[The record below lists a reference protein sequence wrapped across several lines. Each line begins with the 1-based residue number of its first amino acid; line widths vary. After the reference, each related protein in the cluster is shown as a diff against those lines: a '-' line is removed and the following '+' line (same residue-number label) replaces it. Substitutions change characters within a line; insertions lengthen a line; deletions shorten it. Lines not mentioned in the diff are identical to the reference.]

1 MWAPGGVAN
10 HRRAPF
16 YFAARPCHLGFEF
29 RIDCCGEPPY
39 NRNPS
44 SPCLLQTDMEVRFV
58 ALAFVSVAA
67 AAYSAS
73 TLAAA
78 DLSGS
83 WVQKMHE
90 DRDERAYG
98 PDIGDYLGLP
108 INAAARLRA
117 ETWDAAK
124 WSVPE
129 HQCEPHPADY
139 APHGPAALRIW
150 NEVDPITQEVT
161 AWHIVYQWM
170 NSHRVVWMDGRP
182 HPSEFAPH
190 TWMGFST
197 GEWQGDT
204 LVVHTTHLKEGW
216 VRRNG
221 VPRSDRGTLTE
232 YWMRLGGYLTVLS
245 TVEDPVYLTA
255 PLVRSWNWVM
265 DPGFQIAP
273 YTCTSRVET
282 ELPRGYVA
290 HHLPGTNE
298 LLKEFPKKVGLPEQT
313 TDGGEAT
320 TSPDFRAGSIASVA
334 PPPSAAK
341 RKERPVTIAS
351 AMSRKVPAPTARTA
365 SEFQALPVQGS
376 VFLLTAGDSNT
387 VVQVGSEGTLV
398 VDTQAANRSAA
409 LIPAI
414 GKVADKPL
422 RYIINT
428 SADSDRI
435 GGNEALTKVGK
446 SFNTFSGLAA
456 YSQAPTEAPIYAH
469 ENVLKVMSEQVG
481 GAPRVASAFWPT
493 ETYFTDSMEL
503 YFNGEAIQLLH
514 MPAAHGDGDSI
525 VYFQKS
531 NVVATG
537 ELFDYESYPVIDLER
552 GGSVNG
558 VIDALNRIIDITI
571 PERNEEGGT
580 MVIPGRGRI
589 CDEYDVVIYRDMVTI
604 IRDRVKA
611 LMDEGKTLE
620 QVQAARVTQ
629 DYDGRY
635 GAEQGTWTTR
645 KFVEA
650 VYRGLAPKPAN

>member
-1 MWAPGGVAN
+1 
-10 HRRAPF
+10 
-16 YFAARPCHLGFEF
+16 
-29 RIDCCGEPPY
+29 
-39 NRNPS
+39 
-44 SPCLLQTDMEVRFV
+44 MEVRCEASAHPRAHYAVLIVFAAPWA
-58 ALAFVSVAA
+58 ALYAA
-67 AAYSAS
+67 KAHG
-73 TLAAA
+73 AA
-78 DLSGS
+78 DLSGA

-124 WSVPE
+124 WSIPE

-150 NEVDPITQEVT
+150 SDVDPITQEVT

-170 NSHRVVWMDGRP
+170 NSHRVIWMDGRA
-182 HPSEFAPH
+182 HPSPLAPH

-204 LVVHTTHLKEGW
+204 LVVRTTHLKEGW
-216 VRRNG
+216 IRRNG

-245 TVEDPVYLTA
+245 SVEDPVYLTA

-290 HHLPGTNE
+290 HHLPGTNQ
-298 LLKEFPKKVGLPEQT
+298 LLEEFPKKVGLPVQIT
-313 TDGGEAT
+313 NGGEMT
-320 TSPDFRAGSIASVA
+320 MSSDFRAGAS
-334 PPPSAAK
+334 PPASTSRHESKTTPVTSATTAVTSTTT
-341 RKERPVTIAS
+341 PVTIA
-351 AMSRKVPAPTARTA
+351 AAITRKSTAKHPATEP
-365 SEFQALPVQGS
+365 EFHVLPVQGS

-387 VVQVGSEGTLV
+387 VVQAGREGTMV
-398 VDTQAANRSAA
+398 VDTQSTTRAEPLASA
-409 LIPAI
+409 L
-414 GKVADKPL
+414 GKVTDKPL
-422 RYIINT
+422 RYIVNT

-435 GGNEALTKVGK
+435 GGNEALTKAGK

-456 YSQAPTEAPIYAH
+456 YSKAPTEAPIYAH
-469 ENVLKVMSEQVG
+469 ENVLKRMSEQVG
-481 GAPRVASAFWPT
+481 DAPRVASASWPT
-493 ETYFTDSMEL
+493 ETYFTASMEL
-503 YFNGEAIQLLH
+503 YFNDEPIQLLH
-514 MPAAHGDGDSI
+514 MPAAHADGDSI

-531 NVVATG
+531 NVIATG
-537 ELFDYESYPVIDLER
+537 KLFDYESYPFIDLER
-552 GGSVNG
+552 GGTANG

-571 PERNEEGGT
+571 PERNQEGGT
-580 MVIPGRGRI
+580 MVVPGRGRI

-604 IRDRVKA
+604 VRDRVKA
-611 LMDEGKTLE
+611 LMDEGMTLE

-650 VYRGLAPKPAN
+650 VYKSLAAKPAG

>member
-1 MWAPGGVAN
+1 MMLAACLC
-10 HRRAPF
+10 ASL
-16 YFAARPCHLGFEF
+16 FAM
-29 RIDCCGEPPY
+29 
-39 NRNPS
+39 PS
-44 SPCLLQTDMEVRFV
+44 R
-58 ALAFVSVAA
+58 
-67 AAYSAS
+67 
-73 TLAAA
+73 AAA

-90 DRDERAYG
+90 DRDERALG

-108 INAAARLRA
+108 INASARMRA

-150 NEVDPITQEVT
+150 SDVDPTTQDVV

-170 NSHRVVWMDGRP
+170 NSHRVVWMDGRA
-182 HPSEFAPH
+182 HPSPLAPH

-245 TVEDPVYLTA
+245 SVEDPVYLTA
-255 PLVRSWNWVM
+255 PLVRSWNWVL

-282 ELPRGYVA
+282 ELPKGFVA
-290 HHLPGTNE
+290 HHLPGANE
-298 LLKEFPKKVGLPEQT
+298 LLREFPEKVGLPQRT
-313 TDGGEAT
+313 TNGGET
-320 TSPDFRAGSIASVA
+320 TLYPEYRVDSAAPPISKVSTPTVPVAAKVRRSRSVKQPAASPDFL
-334 PPPSAAK
+334 
-341 RKERPVTIAS
+341 TI
-351 AMSRKVPAPTARTA
+351 
-365 SEFQALPVQGS
+365 PVQGA
-376 VFLLTAGDSNT
+376 VILLSNGGSNT
-387 VVQVGSEGTLV
+387 ILQTGNEGSLV
-398 VDTQAANRSAA
+398 VDTQSTGASPGLLAA
-409 LIPAI
+409 LAR
-414 GKVADKPL
+414 VSDRPL
-422 RYIINT
+422 RYILNT
-428 SADSDRI
+428 SADDDHT
-435 GGNEALTKVGK
+435 GGNEALTQTGK

-469 ENVLKVMSEQVG
+469 EKVLNFMSAEVNG
-481 GAPRVASAFWPT
+481 SPRVSSAKWPT
-493 ETYFTDSMEL
+493 ETYFTASMEL
-503 YFNGEAIQLLH
+503 FFNGEAIQLLH
-514 MPAAHGDGDSI
+514 MPAAHADGDSI

-537 ELFDYESYPVIDLER
+537 DVFSTESYPVIDLAR
-552 GGSVNG
+552 GGTVNG
-558 VIDALNRIIDITI
+558 IIDALNRIIEIAI

-580 MVIPGRGRI
+580 MVVPGHGRI
-589 CDEYDVVIYRDMVTI
+589 CDEYDVVIYRDMITI

-611 LMDEGKTLE
+611 LLDKGRTLE
-620 QVQAARVTQ
+620 QVQAERVTM

-635 GAEQGTWTTR
+635 GSEQGTWTTR

-650 VYRGLAPKPAN
+650 VYRSLAGESRTH

>member
-1 MWAPGGVAN
+1 MS
-10 HRRAPF
+10 RLSTMRACGL
-16 YFAARPCHLGFEF
+16 AVLCCARAH
-29 RIDCCGEPPY
+29 
-39 NRNPS
+39 
-44 SPCLLQTDMEVRFV
+44 
-58 ALAFVSVAA
+58 
-67 AAYSAS
+67 
-73 TLAAA
+73 AAA

-150 NEVDPITQEVT
+150 SDVDPITQQVV

-170 NSHRVVWMDGRP
+170 NSHRVIWMDGRP
-182 HPSEFAPH
+182 HPSDYAPH
-190 TWMGFST
+190 TWMGFSS

-216 VRRNG
+216 IRRNG
-221 VPRSDRGTLTE
+221 VPRSDRGMLTE

-245 TVEDPVYLTA
+245 SIEDPVYLTA

-282 ELPRGYVA
+282 ELPRGFVA

-298 LLKEFPKKVGLPEQT
+298 LLQEFPKKVGLAEHI

-320 TSPDFRAGSIASVA
+320 MFPEFRDGSAQHAAESAHPRRTEAPAVRGKRRAATVAASTTNRH
-334 PPPSAAK
+334 AAANANV
-341 RKERPVTIAS
+341 EV
-351 AMSRKVPAPTARTA
+351 
-365 SEFQALPVQGS
+365 LPVQGN
-376 VFLLTAGDSNT
+376 VFLLTSGGSNSI
-387 VVQVGSEGTLV
+387 VQSGSEGTLI
-398 VDTQAANRSAA
+398 VDTQNAAGSAA
-409 LIPAI
+409 FSGALA
-414 GKVADKPL
+414 KLADKPI
-422 RYIINT
+422 RYILNT
-428 SADSDRI
+428 CADDDHV
-435 GGNEALTKVGK
+435 GGNEAVTKAGK

-456 YSQAPTEAPIYAH
+456 YSKAPTDAPIYAH
-469 ENVLKVMSEQVG
+469 ENVLKRMSEPAG
-481 GAPRVASAFWPT
+481 GATPAPSGSWPT
-493 ETYFTDSMEL
+493 ETYFTASMEL
-503 YFNGEAIQLLH
+503 YFNGEAVQLLY
-514 MPAAHGDGDSI
+514 MPAAHTDGDSM

-531 NVVATG
+531 DVIATG
-537 ELFDYESYPVIDLER
+537 DIFNMESYPVIDSAR
-552 GGSVNG
+552 GGTING
-558 VIDALNRIIDITI
+558 VIDALNRVIDIAI

-580 MVIPGRGRI
+580 MVVPGHGRI
-589 CDEYDVVIYRDMVTI
+589 GDEYDVVVYRDMVTI
-604 IRDRVKA
+604 IRDRVQA
-611 LMDEGKTLE
+611 LIDKGMTLE
-620 QVQAARVTQ
+620 QVQAARVTL
-629 DYDGRY
+629 DFDGRY
-635 GAEQGTWTTR
+635 GSEQGTWTTR

-650 VYRGLAPKPAN
+650 VYRTLTAARSPPARSPAS

>member
-1 MWAPGGVAN
+1 MEGLYRRYYTSSFACVVA
-10 HRRAPF
+10 
-16 YFAARPCHLGFEF
+16 L
-29 RIDCCGEPPY
+29 CCG
-39 NRNPS
+39 R
-44 SPCLLQTDMEVRFV
+44 
-58 ALAFVSVAA
+58 A
-67 AAYSAS
+67 
-73 TLAAA
+73 LAAA

-150 NEVDPITQEVT
+150 SDVDPITQQVV

-170 NSHRVVWMDGRP
+170 NSHRVIWMDGRP
-182 HPSEFAPH
+182 HPSDYAPH

-216 VRRNG
+216 IRRNG

-232 YWMRLGGYLTVLS
+232 YWIRLGGYLTVLS
-245 TVEDPVYLTA
+245 AIEDPVYLTA

-282 ELPRGYVA
+282 ELPRGFVA
-290 HHLPGTNE
+290 HHLPGTNQ
-298 LLKEFPKKVGLPEQT
+298 LLQEFPKKVGLPERT
-313 TDGGEAT
+313 TNGGEAT
-320 TSPDFRAGSIASVA
+320 MFPEFREESGPSAQRGPSSASGDSRPSPADARGAGVAVTRDKQRPATIAASMTGAAPTPGKRANAVA
-334 PPPSAAK
+334 PDAN
-341 RKERPVTIAS
+341 
-351 AMSRKVPAPTARTA
+351 M
-365 SEFQALPVQGS
+365 QALPVQGN
-376 VFLLTAGDSNT
+376 VFLLTAGGSNSI
-387 VVQVGSEGTLV
+387 VQLGNEGALI
-398 VDTQAANRSAA
+398 VDTQSAAASAA
-409 LIPAI
+409 LA
-414 GKVADKPL
+414 GALAKLSDKPI
-422 RYIINT
+422 RYILNT
-428 SADSDRI
+428 SADDDHV
-435 GGNEALTKVGK
+435 GGNEALTKAGK

-456 YSQAPTEAPIYAH
+456 YSKAPTEAPIYAQ
-469 ENVLKVMSEQVG
+469 ENVLKRMSEPTG
-481 GAPRVASAFWPT
+481 GASPAPSGSWPT
-493 ETYFTDSMEL
+493 ETYFTASMEL
-503 YFNGEAIQLLH
+503 YFNGEPVQFLYT
-514 MPAAHGDGDSI
+514 PAAHSDGDSI

-531 NVVATG
+531 DVIATG
-537 ELFDYESYPVIDLER
+537 DVFNMESYPVIDVAR
-552 GGSVNG
+552 GGTIKG
-558 VIDALNRIIDITI
+558 VIDALNRVIDIAI

-580 MVIPGRGRI
+580 MVIPGHGRI
-589 CDEYDVVIYRDMVTI
+589 GDEYDVVTYRDMVTI
-604 IRDRVKA
+604 IRDRVQA
-611 LMDEGKTLE
+611 LVDQGMTLE
-620 QVQAARVTQ
+620 QVQAAHVTL

-635 GAEQGTWTTR
+635 GSEQGTWTTR

-650 VYRGLAPKPAN
+650 VYRSLTAAGSPAAKSPAS